1 MNTKPMMHRKLFL
14 TLLIALVP
22 LVIASTGNAAATYYS
37 RANSDWNVN
46 TTWSTTS
53 GGSAVGAGIYPVAGD
68 TVIIEGS
75 FTVTVSATEACGS
88 VQLGS
93 SVPSAS
99 PGALTFS
106 GASPSLTVSGA
117 VLLGSTT
124 DVAAAGTVTFTSGS
138 TLTAGSLTL
147 GGTVGSGTLTMT
159 AGGTLIAGS
168 LAVGAAAA
176 KTWTPGA
183 GTVILTGTTTLPS
196 TIFTTFNNLTLS
208 GSANTTTSVGITVTG
223 TTSVGGT
230 LTLSGAN
237 TFSSGVTLSFGG
249 TLNLNSV
256 SALGGATL
264 TINGGTLG
272 NTSAGDITLSPNSP
286 QIWNGNFA
294 YAGGTHGL
302 NFGTGAVLLGN
313 NCAVTVN
320 GNTLTVGG
328 AVSGTSNLT
337 KAGAGTL
344 TLTGANTYTG
354 TTTIKQG
361 MVKLNGKSGHLAD
374 NSGITFAGP
383 GTFNYDNMGALGSI
397 SETVGGLSFSAGEA
411 TIQSTHSLAQ
421 VVTLTFSSLA
431 ARPVGAVGN
440 FVNSGGS
447 GSSQDQIFL
456 SGQALGFINQ
466 GTFYGGANYA
476 YMNAANT
483 YVRSINYGM
492 PDPNATNL
500 FAGTTLGASSGKHVQ
515 TMGAISAQTT
525 ISILTLKI
533 GGAFD
538 FTLAANQTLTLSS
551 GGLLKAYNSAATLS
565 GGTGLT
571 TGGRTELVIRTDQAS
586 DSLTISTPILSS
598 STGGL
603 TKCGA
608 GTLILSGAN
617 TYTGDTTVNAGTL
630 ELRTAGGLSDSDKL
644 LLNGTA
650 AVNLSFSGTDT
661 IGGLVFDGV
670 PQAAGTW
677 GSTTSIATH
686 KDARFTGSGMLNVD
700 SATTITIALT
710 VGSSPSMY
718 GDSLTFTATVSGTG
732 GIPTGDVTFKD
743 GAITLGTA
751 ALNAS
756 GVATFSINTLS
767 AGAHSAIAAF
777 YVNSTSPNLSQT
789 VNTRALSITPN
800 PDSKTYGQT
809 KTYGSGQTAF
819 TIGAGELIVGDSVS
833 SVTLTCTDG
842 APATAAAGSYAIVPT
857 GAVGTGLANY
867 NITYRNGTLTVMP
880 AATANAVV
888 SSLNPARPGSNVTF
902 TATLSAVP
910 PGAGTPTGM
919 VQFLT
924 KGHAFVEPVVLL
936 NGQASITT
944 ALLPHGSNS
953 IAVEYAGDGNF
964 FGKTNSLSPAQVVN
978 TPPVKGTFTLGAI
991 RNQNTDFSA
1000 TKLAKTAV
1008 DADHDPLAITA
1019 VMGLSAQGGAVAL
1032 NGSTIRYTPP
1042 TDLVGVDV
1050 DTLYYTVSDGFG
1062 GADTT
1067 GTIAV
1072 TIRYA
1077 DAAAVLD
1084 SPAELPDGNKR
1095 ISASGIPGH
1104 DYLIQ
1109 ATTSTTDP
1117 ASWVTIGTNAAD
1129 SCGKSVFCD
1138 LNATNYNFRYYR
1150 IAAP

>member
-1 MNTKPMMHRKLFL
+1 MNSKPTMHRKPFL

-37 RANSDWNVN
+37 RANGDWNVN

-75 FTVTVSATEACGS
+75 FTVTVTATEACGS

-106 GASPSLTVSGA
+106 GASPSLAVSGA

-124 DVAAAGTVTFTSGS
+124 DFAAAGTVTFTSGS

-176 KTWTPGA
+176 KTWTPGT

-223 TTSVGGT
+223 TTSVSGT

-237 TFSSGVTLSFGG
+237 TFSSGVTLNSGG
-249 TLNLNSV
+249 TLNLNSPT
-256 SALGGATL
+256 ALNGATL

-286 QIWNGNFA
+286 QNWNGSFA
-294 YAGGTHGL
+294 YAGGTHSL
-302 NFGTGAVLLGN
+302 NLGTGAVLLVN

-337 KAGAGTL
+337 KAGPGTL
-344 TLTGANTYTG
+344 TLTGDNTYTG

-361 MVKLNGKSGHLAD
+361 MVKLNGQTGHLAD
-374 NSGITFAGP
+374 NSGITFT
-383 GTFNYDNMGALGSI
+383 GTGMFNYDNVGAGGSLNEVVGALTLS
-397 SETVGGLSFSAGEA
+397 GGDA
-411 TIQSTHSLAQ
+411 TIQSTRTIAQ
-421 VVTLTFSSLA
+421 IVSLTFSSLA

-440 FVNSGGS
+440 FVNSGGT
-447 GSSQDQIFL
+447 GTSQNQIIL
-456 SGQALGFINQ
+456 KGQALGFINQ
-466 GTFYGGANYA
+466 GTFYGGTSYA
-476 YMNAANT
+476 FMNGAGT
-483 YVRSINYGM
+483 YVRSIDYGK
-492 PDPNATNL
+492 PDLNAINVNGGNTI
-500 FAGTTLGASSGKHVQ
+500 GANSGKHVQ
-515 TMGAISAQTT
+515 IIGAISAQTD
-525 ISILTLKI
+525 ISILTLRI
-533 GGAFD
+533 AGNYD

-565 GGTGLT
+565 GGKGLT
-571 TGGRTELVIRTDQAS
+571 TGGSTELVIRTDQAS
-586 DSLTISTPILSS
+586 DSLTISIPILSS

-603 TKCGA
+603 TKSGA

-630 ELRTAGGLSDSDKL
+630 DLRTAGGLSDADKL
-644 LLNGTA
+644 LLIGTA
-650 AVNLSFSGTDT
+650 VVNLGFSGTDT

-670 PQAAGTW
+670 PQAVGTW
-677 GSTTSIATH
+677 GSTTSSATH

-700 SATTITIALT
+700 GATTTTIALT
-710 VGSSPSMY
+710 AGSNPSTY

-867 NITYRNGTLTVMP
+867 NITYHNGTLTVMP

-924 KGHAFVEPVVLL
+924 NGHAFVEPVALL

-1019 VMGLSAQGGAVAL
+1019 VMGLSAQGGTVTL

-1042 TDLVGVDV
+1042 ADLVGLDV

-1067 GTIAV
+1067 GTIVV